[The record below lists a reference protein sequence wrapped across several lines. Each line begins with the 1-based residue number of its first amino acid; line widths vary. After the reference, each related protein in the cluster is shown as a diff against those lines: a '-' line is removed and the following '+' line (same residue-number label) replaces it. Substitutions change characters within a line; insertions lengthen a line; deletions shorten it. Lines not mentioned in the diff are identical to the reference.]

1 MFNRP
6 VRGDRTRLRQA
17 LDNLLANVRTHTPA
31 GTAATVM
38 VRVEGD
44 DAVIEVRD
52 EGPGLSAAQAARAF
66 ERFYRA
72 DPTRRSGTGLGLAIV
87 AAVAAAHDGHARA
100 LPSDSGAAFD
110 LRLPRG

>member
-1 MFNRP
+1 
-6 VRGDRTRLRQA
+6 V
-17 LDNLLANVRTHTPA
+17 
-31 GTAATVM
+31 
-38 VRVEGD
+38 
-44 DAVIEVRD
+44 
-52 EGPGLSAAQAARAF
+52 QAARAF

-100 LPSDSGAAFD
+100 LPSNSGAAFE